1 MSFAVSWRAFDDR
14 IVIRHAGLLR
24 SARDAVNVGDE
35 CDDGFA
41 RTIGRDPGGRNSG
54 DAPLDLEAVFLE
66 QAGQIARGFKFL
78 KAEFAKAEDLIDHLL
93 RKSLRL
99 IDFGDRFGLERRKIR
114 RLWRSRRLLRE

>member
-1 MSFAVSWRAFDDR
+1 MSFAVSWRASDDR

-54 DAPLDLEAVFLE
+54 DAPLDLKTVFLE
-66 QAGQIARGFKFL
+66 HRRQITRRFNLLETKL
-78 KAEFAKAEDLIDHLL
+78 AEAENLVDHLL
-93 RKSLRL
+93 RQRL
-99 IDFGDRFGLERRKIR
+99 HFVHFGNRFGLERWKIR
-114 RLWRSRRLLRE
+114 GWRRGRRLLRE